1 MKKTILILGTIFLS
15 AVFALKFYF
24 QLVPNQ
30 ASSLNSSISE
40 IIPKEIKGWSS
51 EDFDLA
57 ESSEASER
65 ISSFLNLDDSLFRVF
80 KNGSATVGVYVAYWT
95 PGKVSY
101 RWAGAHTPDTCWV
114 VSGWER
120 LEREYSIPF
129 KINSHQLKNAEFGV
143 YEKDGNLQ
151 NVYFWHLVGGA
162 PFSYEQKEIPNI
174 FGALIDI
181 QKYGLN
187 LRQEQFFIRL
197 SSNRKIEELSLIP
210 GFDKI
215 IKGLG
220 ELNLSIEQN
229 DLASARAIN

>member
-1 MKKTILILGTIFLS
+1 MKKIILILGTLILS
-15 AVFALKFYF
+15 AVLALKFYF
-24 QLVPNQ
+24 QLSPTQV
-30 ASSLNSSISE
+30 SSLKSPISE
-40 IIPKEIKGWSS
+40 IIPRDIVGWSS

-57 ESSEASER
+57 KSSEASER

-80 KNGSATVGVYVAYWT
+80 RYGSTTVCVYVAYWT

-129 KINSHQLKNAEFGV
+129 ESNGCHLKNAEFGV
-143 YEKDGNLQ
+143 YEKGGDLQ
-151 NVYFWHLVGGA
+151 NVYFWHLVGDE
-162 PFSYEQKEIPNI
+162 PFSYQQKEIPNI

-197 SSNRKIEELSLIP
+197 SSNRRVEYLSLIP
-210 GFDKI
+210 GFDAI
-215 IKGLG
+215 IQGLAK
-220 ELNLSIEQN
+220 LNLSSKET
-229 DLASARAIN
+229 DLAYSNALD

>member
-1 MKKTILILGTIFLS
+1 MKKTILILGTIFLT

-30 ASSLNSSISE
+30 PSSLNSPISE

-80 KNGSATVGVYVAYWT
+80 KNGSTTVGVYVAYWT

-129 KINSHQLKNAEFGV
+129 KTNSHQLKNAEFGV
-143 YEKDGNLQ
+143 YKKDGNLQ

-197 SSNRKIEELSLIP
+197 SSNRKIEELSMLP

-220 ELNLSIEQN
+220 ELNLSIEQS
-229 DLASARAIN
+229 DLASARAID